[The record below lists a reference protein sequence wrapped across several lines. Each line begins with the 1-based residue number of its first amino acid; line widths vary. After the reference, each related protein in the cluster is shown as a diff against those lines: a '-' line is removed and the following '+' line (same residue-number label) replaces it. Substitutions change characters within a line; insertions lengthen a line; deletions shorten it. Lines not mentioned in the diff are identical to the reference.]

1 MENYIVRIYRR
12 DDSDP
17 DAVMGVVESVED
29 DRQQTFDSIE
39 QLSSLLASTDAYDK
53 AEMDS

>member
-12 DDSDP
+12 DDDDP
-17 DAVMGVVESVED
+17 DAVMGVVESVEH

-39 QLSSLLASTDAYDK
+39 ALSSLLASTDAYDTS
-53 AEMDS
+53 ETDS